1 MGSTG
6 TAAHSG
12 APTLTVGVDIG
23 GTKVA
28 AGVVEPG
35 GRVVELVRARTPSR
49 STRADVVEDII
60 TGVVSELAA
69 RHAVEA
75 VGIGAAGF
83 VDAARS
89 SILFSP
95 HLSWRNEPL
104 RDKLQRRLGLPVV
117 VENDANAAAWGEY
130 RFGSARGEDH
140 VVVVNLGTGIGGAI
154 VVDGVIQ
161 RGKHGVAGEFGHM
174 QVVPQ
179 GRPCEC
185 GNRGCWEQYV
195 SGNALVRAAR
205 ARAETAP
212 PVLFEAVNGDISVV
226 TGPMLTQAALA
237 GDAWTAELFVEL
249 GGWLGMGLANLAAAL
264 DPGLFVIGGG
274 VSEAGELLLAPV
286 RDAFRG
292 HLTGRGFRPEARVV
306 HAALGN
312 EAGVI
317 GAADLARAALKAPR
331 AGLAGG

>member
-1 MGSTG
+1 MGPTG
-6 TAAHSG
+6 AAAQPG

-35 GRVVELVRARTPSR
+35 GRVVELVRVRTPSR
-49 STRADVVEDII
+49 STSADVVEDTI
-60 TGVVSELAA
+60 TGLVSELAA
-69 RHAVEA
+69 GHPVEA

-89 SILFSP
+89 SVLFSP

-212 PVLFEAVNGDISVV
+212 PVLLEAGNGDISAV

-237 GDAWTAELFVEL
+237 GDVWTGELFVEL

-264 DPGLFVIGGG
+264 DPGLFVVGGG
-274 VSEAGELLLAPV
+274 VSEASELLLAPT
-286 RDAFRG
+286 RDAMRR

-312 EAGVI
+312 QAGMI
-317 GAADLARAALKAPR
+317 GAADLARAALEAPG
-331 AGLAGG
+331 AGLALG

>member
-212 PVLFEAVNGDISVV
+212 PVLLEVVNGDISAV

>member
-1 MGSTG
+1 
-6 TAAHSG
+6 
-12 APTLTVGVDIG
+12 
-23 GTKVA
+23 
-28 AGVVEPG
+28 
-35 GRVVELVRARTPSR
+35 
-49 STRADVVEDII
+49 
-60 TGVVSELAA
+60 
-69 RHAVEA
+69 VEA

-212 PVLFEAVNGDISVV
+212 PVLLEAVNGDISAV

>member
-1 MGSTG
+1 MGPEG
-6 TAAHSG
+6 AAAG
-12 APTLTVGVDIG
+12 PAAPRLTVGVDIG

-49 STRADVVEDII
+49 STSADVVEDTI
-60 TGVVSELAA
+60 TGLVSALAA

-83 VDAARS
+83 VDADRS
-89 SILFSP
+89 SVLFSP

-185 GNRGCWEQYV
+185 GNLGCWEQYV

-212 PVLFEAVNGDISVV
+212 PVLLEAVEGDISAV

-249 GGWLGMGLANLAAAL
+249 GGWLGVGLANLAAAL

-286 RDAFRG
+286 RDAFRA

-312 EAGVI
+312 QAGVI
-317 GAADLARAALKAPR
+317 GAADLARAALEAPG
-331 AGLAGG
+331 AGLLG

>member
-1 MGSTG
+1 MGPTG
-6 TAAHSG
+6 TAAQPA

-83 VDAARS
+83 VDADRS
-89 SILFSP
+89 SVLFSP

-212 PVLFEAVNGDISVV
+212 PVLLEVVNGDISAV

>member
-1 MGSTG
+1 MGPTG
-6 TAAHSG
+6 TAAQPA

-49 STRADVVEDII
+49 STSADVVEDAI
-60 TGVVSELAA
+60 TGLVSDLAA
-69 RHAVEA
+69 RHPVEA
-75 VGIGAAGF
+75 VGVGAAGF
-83 VDAARS
+83 VDSTQS
-89 SILFSP
+89 SVLFSP

-212 PVLFEAVNGDISVV
+212 PVLLEAVNGDISAV

>member
-28 AGVVEPG
+28 AGVVEPA

-49 STRADVVEDII
+49 STTADVVEDAI
-60 TGVVSELAA
+60 TGLVSDLAA
-69 RHAVEA
+69 RHPVEA
-75 VGIGAAGF
+75 VGVGAAGF

-212 PVLFEAVNGDISVV
+212 PVLLEAVNGDISAV